1 VCSCR
6 AVRVTI
12 EHENGPSVPNR
23 SKRRGSG
30 HRGQKRGQNQRDQ
43 SAKSG
48 LQYNGK
54 SHNERSDRQTGSQ
67 HQHGLRHRFN
77 GKSVR
82 RKHNGQR
89 HPGPLYGALDLGTNN
104 CRLLI
109 ATPSDKG
116 FEVVDAFSRIVRLGE
131 GASANKRLGDDAMDR
146 TISALRVCANKLKWH
161 GVTRHRLIAT
171 EACRIAEN
179 GSGFLQR
186 VKREIGIDLEMIDRA
201 TEAQLAVFGASPLI
215 CPDATKVLVFDI
227 GGGSTELAW
236 LDVRDNDPKIEAWTS
251 IPAGVVTVAEEF
263 GGIHVDEKV
272 FAAMR
277 AKIRPIMQEFSKETQ
292 GFCQGSDGPCHLL
305 GTSGTVTTICGIH
318 LQLPRYDRS
327 QVDGCWLGGDDMGAV
342 TAELLAMSHKERAA
356 SPCIGHQRA
365 DLVMAGCAIFE
376 EIRAIW
382 PSDRIRIADRGLREG
397 ILTSLMKEDG
407 HHGARS

>member
-1 VCSCR
+1 MISGGNARKNQPGKATGCVFVLSGR
-6 AVRVTI
+6 AGSVTI
-12 EHENGPSVPNR
+12 ERQNGPDVLPDVLNDSSCGTSGGRTGNR
-23 SKRRGSG
+23 GVGRNTRRSRYGSRPKRR
-30 HRGQKRGQNQRDQ
+30 KF
-43 SAKSG
+43 
-48 LQYNGK
+48 
-54 SHNERSDRQTGSQ
+54 TGE
-67 HQHGLRHRFN
+67 H
-77 GKSVR
+77 
-82 RKHNGQR
+82 

-109 ATPSDKG
+109 ATPTDDG

-131 GASANKRLGDDAMDR
+131 GASASRNLGNDAMDR

-179 GSGFLQR
+179 GPGFLQR
-186 VKREIGIDLEMIDRA
+186 VKDEIGIELEMIDRA
-201 TEAQLAVFGASPLI
+201 TEAQLAVSGASPLI
-215 CPDATKVLVFDI
+215 CPEATKVLVFDI

-236 LDVRDNDPKIEAWTS
+236 LDVSNGEVKIEAWTS

-263 GGIHVDEKV
+263 GGIYVDEKV

-277 AKIRPIMQEFSKETQ
+277 AKIRPVMEEFSRETRL
-292 GFCQGSDGPCHLL
+292 FCKDSSGPCHLL

-318 LQLPRYDRS
+318 LNLPRYDRS
-327 QVDGCWLGGDDMGAV
+327 QVDGCWLCGDDMGDV
-342 TAELLAMSHKERAA
+342 TAQLLAMSHKERAA

-382 PSDRIRIADRGLREG
+382 PTDRIRVADRGLREG

-407 HHGARS
+407 HHGENP